1 LFAVFLHV
9 PPLQLQ
15 TMQHNSIYS
24 HHFPSLL
31 ITVVSGAVDV
41 GDESQGEVVFAVLNV
56 VWNSHLRVGCERL
69 SCSLGFVG
77 VLL

>member
-1 LFAVFLHV
+1 
-9 PPLQLQ
+9 
-15 TMQHNSIYS
+15 MQHNSIYS
-24 HHFPSLL
+24 HLFPSLL

-41 GDESQGEVVFAVLNV
+41 ADESQGEVVFSVLNV
-56 VWNSHLRVGCERL
+56 VWNSHLRVGCGRL

>member
-1 LFAVFLHV
+1 LFAVFLPV

-41 GDESQGEVVFAVLNV
+41 GEVVFAVLNV
-56 VWNSHLRVGCERL
+56 VWNSHLRVGSERL